1 MARAQKPKPEPV
13 RIRLKKND
21 LVEVIT
27 GKEQGKTGKVLK
39 VFREKNQVLVE
50 KVNMIKRHTRPSPTS
65 GQGGIVEKEA
75 PLNVSKVKLVCP
87 KCATATRFSLTLTG
101 EGKKTR
107 VCLKCKEMIDG

>member
-1 MARAQKPKPEPV
+1 MGRKAKPEPV

-21 LVEVIT
+21 LVEVTT
-27 GKEQGKTGKVLK
+27 GKEQGKTGKILK

-75 PLNVSKVKLVCP
+75 PLYVSKVKLICP
-87 KCATATRFSLTLTG
+87 KCATATRFRLTLTG
-101 EGKKTR
+101 EGKKAR
-107 VCLKCKEMIDG
+107 VCLQCKEMIDG

>member
-1 MARAQKPKPEPV
+1 MARARKPKQESV

-21 LVEVIT
+21 MVEVTT

-50 KVNMIKRHTRPSPTS
+50 KVNMIKRHTRPSPTT

-75 PLNVSKVKLVCP
+75 PLYVSKVKLVCP

-101 EGKKTR
+101 EGKKAR
-107 VCLKCKEMIDG
+107 VCQKCKEMIDG